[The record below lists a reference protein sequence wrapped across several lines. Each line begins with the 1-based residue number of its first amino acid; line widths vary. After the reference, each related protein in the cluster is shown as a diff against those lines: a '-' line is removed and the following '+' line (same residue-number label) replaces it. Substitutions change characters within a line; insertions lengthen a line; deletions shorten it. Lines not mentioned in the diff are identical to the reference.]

1 MEKKDFSIKDIEN
14 KYDEVANYFRKL
26 LRLDDFSL
34 FEQNLILLY
43 EIDYNSKKGL
53 DKLRELCHSAIL
65 IYFYSDIE
73 LVILKNYL
81 KEKYHAEF
89 DDDDTL
95 KYVLTSSAKLS
106 DQFSLEIKHI
116 NDDDATRIFYN
127 LEMILELNDRD
138 VFYDILNENEINNW
152 LNLNNVTLYRAINNL
167 QLRLKLIDMGLEE
180 YVINEV
186 NEYLSEDSIYEDLD
200 IDVDFDYGRS
210 YS

>member
-127 LEMILELNDRD
+127 LEIILELNDRD

>member
-1 MEKKDFSIKDIEN
+1 MEKKEFSIKDIEN

>member
-14 KYDEVANYFRKL
+14 KYDEVANFFRKL
-26 LRLDDFSL
+26 LRFDYFSL

-73 LVILKNYL
+73 LIILKNYL

-106 DQFSLEIKHI
+106 DQFRLEIKHI